1 MPGVSVRFS
10 VSAGV
15 AALIG
20 SGLYWLVDDIVF
32 ASVTGLVW
40 GCGLALSIHQ
50 YRTAPSTP
58 ADTTWERNR
67 WVGLGIGVV
76 NLAAL
81 IGVSPSLPISSET
94 RLGLGV
100 LVIGTGLVGFAAAS
114 LAQGER
120 NE

>member
-1 MPGVSVRFS
+1 MPRVSVQFGVSTV
-10 VSAGV
+10 V
-15 AALIG
+15 AVLIV
-20 SGLYWLVDDIVF
+20 SGLYWLVDDILF

-50 YRTAPSTP
+50 YRTDSSIS

-67 WVGLGIGVV
+67 WVGLGVGII

-81 IGVSPSLPISSET
+81 VGVSPSLPISAEV

-114 LAQGER
+114 LAQRER
-120 NE
+120 HE

>member
-1 MPGVSVRFS
+1 MPRVSVQLG

-20 SGLYWLVDDIVF
+20 SGLYWLVGDIVF
-32 ASVTGLVW
+32 ATVTGLVW

-50 YRTAPSTP
+50 YRTDSSISAN
-58 ADTTWERNR
+58 ATWERNR
-67 WVGLGIGVV
+67 WVGLGVGVI

-81 IGVSPSLPISSET
+81 IGVSPTLPVSAEL
-94 RLGLGV
+94 RLGLGI

-114 LAQGER
+114 IAHGER
-120 NE
+120 HE